1 LVAQPDA
8 LTIVEWLLGLKNAF
22 MLVYQVSTQARSA
35 ASAEDA
41 KNCEESDM
49 AIPARVMWGHARKHA
64 LPRPATDLG
73 NACRQFGAADF
84 GDAVN
89 GA

>member
-8 LTIVEWLLGLKNAF
+8 LTIVEWLFGPKNAF
-22 MLVYQVSTQARSA
+22 MLVYQASTQARSV

-49 AIPARVMWGHARKHA
+49 AIPARVVWGR
-64 LPRPATDLG
+64 PRSMPSYAWQLTSG
-73 NACRQFGAADF
+73 TH
-84 GDAVN
+84 AVN
-89 GA
+89 LVLQILETR